1 MSQNPNSSVGGGEA
15 GRPVFEELQPVSS
28 AAFRVELYACYM
40 VTSNGRA
47 ILDSFVICQGQ
58 HIGGVFRCSSEGVDE
73 VHPCGVRQSAVDLW
87 LGSVG
92 IELNLVPADGGY
104 SAKAAVCAVF
114 RQLSNDAGNESESLM
129 ESEFFTGIEEQLH
142 TEADSEQWFSCG
154 DGIAEW
160 LEELELSKGVHGMSE
175 GTDSGEDDAIGL
187 HEVFGSG

>member
-1 MSQNPNSSVGGGEA
+1 M
-15 GRPVFEELQPVSS
+15 FEELQPVSS

-58 HIGGVFRCSSEGVDE
+58 HITGVFWRCSEGVDE
-73 VHPCGVRQSAVDLW
+73 VHPCGVRQAAVDLW
-87 LGSVG
+87 LGSMG
-92 IELNLVPADGGY
+92 IELDLVPADGGY

-160 LEELELSKGVHGMSE
+160 L
-175 GTDSGEDDAIGL
+175 
-187 HEVFGSG
+187 